1 MDFGPPLRDI
11 GCFAVVARH
20 LSFSRAAADLG
31 VSQPAASQA
40 VGRLERALGVRLFER
55 TSREVRLSPAGKALL
70 PYAEALLESAAA
82 FSAEAKRLAAP
93 AGTAVRLAY
102 PPVAGGLAARIA
114 RRMARRDPPAEVELR
129 PAGRAAA
136 VAALAEGEVTAA
148 ILAAPFPREL
158 TTAVRFHVPVAHLA
172 VPAEDPLAELP
183 RLRPERLAR
192 HRVLMPRERPPGGM
206 WARLAALV
214 GPHLQH
220 VVADEIDDFAAA
232 LDLVAAG
239 IGLLPTPLPVVTSV
253 RRDDVAFVPL
263 DAGGLRLTYALAWRG
278 GTLPA
283 GSATPGLMALVRTA
297 QECLWT
303 R

>member
-1 MDFGPPLRDI
+1 MDSGPPLRDI
-11 GCFAVVARH
+11 GCFAAVARH
-20 LSFSRAAADLG
+20 LSFSRAAAELG

-40 VGRLERALGVRLFER
+40 VGRLERALGVRLFDR
-55 TSREVRLSPAGKALL
+55 TSREVHLSPAGKALL

-93 AGTAVRLAY
+93 EGDGVRLAY
-102 PPVAGGLAARIA
+102 PPLAGGLAARIA
-114 RRMARRDPPAEVELR
+114 RRMARREPPAEVELR

-136 VAALAEGEVTAA
+136 VAALAAGEVTAA

-158 TTAVRFHVPVAHLA
+158 TTVARFHVPVGHLA
-172 VPAEDPLAELP
+172 VPAGDPLAGLP
-183 RLRPERLAR
+183 RLQPERLAR
-192 HRVLMPRERPPGGM
+192 HRVLMPRERPPGGV
-206 WARLAALV
+206 WARLAARV
-214 GPHLQH
+214 GPHRQH

-239 IGLLPTPLPVVTSV
+239 VGLLPTPLLVVTSV

-263 DAGGLRLTYALAWRG
+263 DAGDLRLTYALAWRG
-278 GTLPA
+278 ERV
-283 GSATPGLMALVRTA
+283 SPGLMALVRTA